1 MANYSINP
9 QFANLTG
16 LQPLQALD
24 LTRGGSLQF
33 QALAPIEVVSSRP
46 ELVAQ
51 GIAGAVQGIAQGAL
65 TGITAR
71 WEKEEERE
79 KEKRKYA
86 HELELAGAKK
96 KSEDLDF
103 AEKELLKFDI
113 ANSGKADYA
122 ERRKEVVKALTGRAR
137 DVLPAQ
143 EPSVSVTQAQE
154 EADKEYKT
162 KEDPKYKAALSEA
175 QAGDLKKQILKV
187 DAETPLPEMQ
197 GVGEAP
203 QNEKPVA
210 VYTPSE
216 TPTLIS
222 DKPVSLS
229 LSGLQ
234 PQVQPQAQQTTPA
247 LSKIKPAEEQSK
259 DQPPTAEVTPSTQPK
274 VDYTEYIQPI
284 TPSDKFTNDAEA
296 LNLQAK
302 LNNELKNS
310 NPDWRY
316 EVVGLGDPE
325 KYKTLKPVSIRD
337 SRIKKEE
344 AQVSEARAQRQET
357 RAEERAQ
364 KQEARAEATEK
375 RESEKSAQ
383 EMKIRQQKVKD
394 EDKIWAVQVE
404 DAAKSLKAIND
415 VISIIKNNPRAVGKA
430 SATVA
435 AFPFIDTDASRIR
448 NKLNTIQGDTAIR
461 ALTAMRL
468 AAPTGAA
475 VGNVSDKDMELFK
488 DSEGALDPDTQTDKD
503 ILPVLRDIY
512 RKRLETYNESVG
524 IIKNKNPEYTPPEIK
539 YTPEDKKTSKKQ
551 QDIQSEERVRV
562 KAPYQKNGQDVFGTI
577 PKSEVDKKLSEGFT
591 LAPLTQ

>member
-1 MANYSINP
+1 MADYSINP
-9 QFANLTG
+9 QFANLSG

-122 ERRKEVVKALTGRAR
+122 ERRKEVVKALTGRVK

-143 EPSVSVTQAQE
+143 EPSVSVTQTQE

-187 DAETPLPEMQ
+187 DAETLLPEME
-197 GVGEAP
+197 GVGETSK
-203 QNEKPVA
+203 NGKVVA
-210 VYTPSE
+210 TYAPSE

-234 PQVQPQAQQTTPA
+234 PQVQTQAQPA
-247 LSKIKPAEEQSK
+247 KALVEIKPPTESATEPQK
-259 DQPPTAEVTPSTQPK
+259 DQPPK
-274 VDYTEYIQPI
+274 VDRIPLPQPEYPAEKFASRQLAEQARKSIETNPHWEFKV
-284 TPSDKFTNDAEA
+284 SDKPD
-296 LNLQAK
+296 LNGYFYI
-302 LNNELKNS
+302 E
-310 NPDWRY
+310 
-316 EVVGLGDPE
+316 
-325 KYKTLKPVSIRD
+325 PVS
-337 SRIKKEE
+337 KFEKVTGE
-344 AQVSEARAQRQET
+344 QRQE
-357 RAEERAQ
+357 RDDWYKQQDLLLKQQKAAQDAQ
-364 KQEARAEATEK
+364 KAE
-375 RESEKSAQ
+375 Q
-383 EMKIRQQKVKD
+383 DMQIRQQKIKD

-415 VISIIKNNPRAVGKA
+415 VISIIENNPKSVGKA
-430 SATVA
+430 SASIA

-448 NKLNTIQGDTAIR
+448 NKITSIQGDTAIK

-488 DSEGALDPDTQTDKD
+488 ASEGSLDPDTQTDKD

-512 RKRLETYNESVG
+512 RKRLDDYNKSVD
-524 IIKNKNPEYTPPEIK
+524 ILKNKNPEYTPPTIK
-539 YTPEDKKTSKKQ
+539 YTQENKKTSKQKQ
-551 QDIQSEERVRV
+551 EATRTEERIRV
-562 KAPYQKNGQDVFGTI
+562 KAPYQKDGKDVFGTI
-577 PKSEVDKKLSEGFT
+577 PKSEVDKKLLEGFT